1 MKKKNP
7 LKNVELPWEKPKS
20 PWEDPHAAQ
29 LVKKIMQSPTYKIAE
44 EDIDFLKSDETRG
57 VRLELDYLKAELAL
71 REAGVE
77 HTIVVFG
84 SARIRERK
92 TALAE
97 LEKIQKQVA
106 KDHDNPDLLRE
117 LRIAERMVEN
127 SRYYDDAREFGRLVA
142 NAGEGPQD
150 NRLMVMTGGGPGIME
165 AANRGAFDVGAKTIG
180 LNIHLPHEQF
190 PNPYV
195 SPELCFQFHYFSI
208 RKLHFFQRAHALVAY
223 PGGFGTLDELFEI
236 LTLVQTRKTPLMPV
250 VLVGRK
256 YWERLVD
263 FEFLVDEGTIAPE
276 DLEIFEIVDSAEEAW
291 NSIRKWHLKRKTKH
305 YELYNGKVKKA
316 KAKDKK
322 KAAAKHNKK
331 KES

>member
-1 MKKKNP
+1 MNKKNP
-7 LKNVELPWEKPKS
+7 LKNVELPWEKPKPS
-20 PWEDPHAAQ
+20 EEDPQAVRLIQ
-29 LVKKIMQSPTYKIAE
+29 KIMQSPTYRIAE

-57 VRLELDYLKAELAL
+57 VRLQLDYLKAELAL

-97 LEKIQKQVA
+97 LERIQKRVA
-106 KDHDNPDLLRE
+106 KDHDNPVLLRE

-150 NRLMVMTGGGPGIME
+150 NRLLVMTGGGPGIME
-165 AANRGAFDVGAKTIG
+165 AANRGAHDVGAKTIG

-190 PNPYV
+190 PNPYIT
-195 SPELCFQFHYFSI
+195 PELCFQFHYFSI

-256 YWERLVD
+256 YWERLID
-263 FEFLVDEGTIAPE
+263 FEFLVDEGMIAPE
-276 DLEIFEIVDSAEEAW
+276 DLEIFEIVDSAEDAW
-291 NSIRKWHLKRKTKH
+291 KSIQKWHVKRKTH
-305 YELYNGKVKKA
+305 LYEIYNTVLPNS
-316 KAKDKK
+316 KK
-322 KAAAKHNKK
+322 KSKKSSTGTK